1 MAELGQISKNNAY
14 TAQLRQMFIKDKLGQ
29 ISYNFFC
36 DWAIIIYCLK
46 KQRWKVEIFEMFR
59 SSPIL

>member
-1 MAELGQISKNNAY
+1 MAQLGQISKNNAY

-29 ISYNFFC
+29 ISYNFFFG

-46 KQRWKVEIFEMFR
+46 KQRWKEEIFEM
-59 SSPIL
+59 